1 MCVYVLIATHLY
13 AIVARTR
20 DSNVGGSG
28 CGCVN
33 IVYVC
38 PIRGQLAKL
47 SKGTERLR
55 VRYNNVLLHD

>member
-55 VRYNNVLLHD
+55 V